1 MTFFMILL
9 IMKRRLTTKFVAKTH
24 ATIETNI
31 GVDWKDR
38 RLIAA
43 LYMGQKAIVRVNGD
57 ESEPFI
63 IGMRCEA
70 RMSHLTKISSCLYI
84 RN

>member
-1 MTFFMILL
+1 MKFFMKLL

-43 LYMGQKAIVRVNGD
+43 LYMGQQAIVRINGD
-57 ESEPFI
+57 ESESFI
-63 IGMRCEA
+63 IGMRCQA
-70 RMSHLTKISSCLYI
+70 RMSHFTKISSCLY
-84 RN
+84 RSN